1 MEWSKIEIRRATVGE
16 GYVAELRG
24 DYVVNGENG
33 CWVTF
38 TGWGPDEKSARESL
52 KIAIAQAKAESIP
65 EA

>member
-1 MEWSKIEIRRATVGE
+1 MEWSKIEIRKSTVDE

-24 DYVVNGENG
+24 DYVVNGDNG
-33 CWVTF
+33 CSVTF

-52 KIAIAQAKAESIP
+52 KIAIAQARDENP